1 MESRPNPLY
10 FQVISYNVQMILY
23 KKKKKRIQF
32 FVILLILNFTNPG
45 TGTPFYVRDIS
56 L

>member
-23 KKKKKRIQF
+23 KKKEEENTI
-32 FVILLILNFTNPG
+32 VILLILNFTNPG